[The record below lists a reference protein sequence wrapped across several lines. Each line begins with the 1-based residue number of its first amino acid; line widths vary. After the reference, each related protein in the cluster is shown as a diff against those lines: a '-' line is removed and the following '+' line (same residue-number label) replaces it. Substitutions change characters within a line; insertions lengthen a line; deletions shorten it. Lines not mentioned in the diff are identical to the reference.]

1 MSERLDVPVAGGSLA
16 VFRLGGEDTA
26 SSTVLAVH
34 GVTASS
40 RAWLAVARAL
50 APDVSLLAVD
60 LRGRGASASLPGPYG
75 MAAHAQDVLAVL
87 DHLGLRRAVL
97 AGHSLGAYIACR
109 LASEHP
115 ERIASLVLADGGL
128 AAPLPPELD
137 RQALIQAGLG
147 PALSR
152 LKLTFESLEEYV
164 DWWRRHPAFA
174 GGQIDD
180 EDLRAYAAH
189 DLIGEPPRL
198 RSGVCEA
205 AVRADAEDALDTG
218 VAAER
223 LSVPATLLRAP
234 RGLLNQDTPFQPA
247 ELARRWAEGAPY
259 QRRILD
265 VPDLN
270 HYTLVMGERGAQ
282 AVAGAIRAA
291 FRESARTGS
300 S

>member
-1 MSERLDVPVAGGSLA
+1 VSERLDVPVTGGSLA
-16 VFRLGGEDTA
+16 VFRLGDTGTA
-26 SSTVLAVH
+26 PAPVIAVH
-34 GVTASS
+34 GVTANS
-40 RAWLAVARAL
+40 RAWRAVARAL
-50 APDVSLLAVD
+50 TPDVSLLAVD

-75 MAAHAQDVLAVL
+75 MAAHAQDILAVL
-87 DHLGLRRAVL
+87 DHLGLERAVL

-109 LASEHP
+109 LAAERP
-115 ERIASLVLADGGL
+115 ERIASLILADGGL
-128 AAPLPPELD
+128 SAPLPPEVD
-137 RQALIQAGLG
+137 RQALIAAGLG
-147 PALSR
+147 PALAR
-152 LKLTFESLEEYV
+152 LRLTFESLDAYV
-164 DWWRRHPAFA
+164 EWWRGHPAFA
-174 GGQIDD
+174 GGQVAD

-189 DLIGEPPRL
+189 DLVGEPPQL
-198 RSGVCEA
+198 RSGVSEA

-218 VAAER
+218 LAADR

-234 RGLLNQDTPFQPA
+234 RGLLNEDTPFQPA
-247 ELARRWAEGAPY
+247 ELARRWAEGAPH